1 MYLIKQVSIS
11 MVDHK
16 NYFYIYLDIPSS
28 DGKASFH
35 IVWPT
40 NRGRNKKKYVKH
52 KWKRMFF

>member
-40 NRGRNKKKYVKH
+40 NRGRNKKICKT
-52 KWKRMFF
+52 